1 MTMIHYQRAPNIGVL
16 ATLLLISA
24 CSIAPGASSAA
35 PGASDTPA
43 ASEACHQ
50 LDIPAGQG
58 GGTIGSLRKDATDI
72 VVGIFAGYGPA
83 EWNTPD
89 GHRPSAQ
96 DVQEKTARLIRPISI
111 ELKGQIRGARTA
123 AEHAIV
129 RGGEL
134 GCDKVTYI
142 DDTPLTVGQRY
153 LFFMLPLLDSE
164 AQRSDKLLVLAAW
177 PVGKS
182 DVVTTAHEGDMS
194 LDDVKKAIDEGP
206 KPPETPNP
214 NEPWPSGPG

>member
-1 MTMIHYQRAPNIGVL
+1 M
-16 ATLLLISA
+16 
-24 CSIAPGASSAA
+24 
-35 PGASDTPA
+35 
-43 ASEACHQ
+43 
-50 LDIPAGQG
+50 
-58 GGTIGSLRKDATDI
+58 DATDI
-72 VVGIFAGYGPA
+72 VVGIFAGHGTA

-96 DVQEKTARLIRPISI
+96 EVQEKTARLIRPISI
-111 ELKGQIRGARTA
+111 ELKGQIRGARTS
-123 AEHAIV
+123 AEDAIV

-134 GCDKVTYI
+134 GCDKVTYT

-182 DVVTTAHEGDMS
+182 DVVTTRHEGDMS
-194 LDDVKKAIDEGP
+194 LADVKKGIDEGP
-206 KPPETPNP
+206 KPAETPNP
-214 NEPWPSGPG
+214 HEPWPSGPG

>member
-1 MTMIHYQRAPNIGVL
+1 MTYHRPGRSTGFL
-16 ATLLLISA
+16 AFALFAASA
-24 CSIAPGASSAA
+24 CSIAPGASSVA
-35 PGASDTPA
+35 PGARGTPA

-50 LDIPAGQG
+50 LDIPAGQSG
-58 GGTIGSLRKDATDI
+58 ETIGNLRKDATDI
-72 VVGIFAGYGPA
+72 VVGVFGGYGEA

-96 DVQEKTARLIRPISI
+96 EVQEKTARLIRPISI

-134 GCDKVTYI
+134 GCDKVTYF
-142 DDTPLTVGQRY
+142 DDIPLIVGQRY

-164 AQRSDKLLVLAAW
+164 DQRSDKLLVLAAW

-182 DVVTTAHEGDMS
+182 DVVTTPHEGDMS
-194 LDDVKKAIDEGP
+194 LADVKKGIDEGP
-206 KPPETPNP
+206 KPAETPNP